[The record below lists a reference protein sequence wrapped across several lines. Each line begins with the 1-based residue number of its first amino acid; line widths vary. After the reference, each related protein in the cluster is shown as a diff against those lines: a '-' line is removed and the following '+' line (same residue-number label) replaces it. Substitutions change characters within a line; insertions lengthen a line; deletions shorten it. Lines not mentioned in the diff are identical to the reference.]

1 MPLHDHFRGE
11 LARRRGWTSFHA
23 AWATYIAEDLNE
35 RLPPGYFAGPHA
47 RYEVEI
53 DVATWSE
60 PGTGRSA
67 EATGWIPPAP
77 QAVAP
82 FVATTDEVEVRVY
95 RDEGGAVLAGAI
107 ELVSPANKDRAETR
121 EAFVSKCRGYLDQ
134 GAGVLVVDI
143 VTERKANLH
152 RMLLERVAPAAPVGP
167 ESDLYA
173 AGYRPVRQNDETSLA
188 IWYEPLALAKPL
200 PTMTLWLRG
209 GVCVPARLEETYET
223 TVRRQRIPVNG
234 IQ

>member
-1 MPLHDHFRGE
+1 LHDHFRGE

-35 RLPPGYFAGPHA
+35 RLPPGYYAGPHA

-60 PGTGRSA
+60 GETSGGRSHS
-67 EATGWIPPAP
+67 TWNPPEP
-77 QAVAP
+77 QVVAP
-82 FVATTDEVEVRVY
+82 FIATTDEVEVRVY
-95 RDEGGAVLAGAI
+95 RNEGGAVLAGAI
-107 ELVSPANKDRAETR
+107 ELVSPANNDRAETR
-121 EAFVSKCRGYLDQ
+121 EAFVAKCRGYLDQ
-134 GAGVLVVDI
+134 GAGLLIVDI

-152 RMLLERVAPAAPVGP
+152 RLLLERVTPSVAMEQ
-167 ESDLYA
+167 ESELYA
-173 AGYRPVRQNDETSLA
+173 AAYRPMRQDADTKLA
-188 IWYEPLALAKPL
+188 IWYEPLAFGEAL

-209 GVCVPARLEETYET
+209 AVCVPVRLEETYET

-234 IQ
+234 A

>member
-35 RLPPGYFAGPHA
+35 RLPPGYYAGPHA

-60 PGTGRSA
+60 SGACGGSAGTDWKP
-67 EATGWIPPAP
+67 TDP

-82 FVATTDEVEVRVY
+82 FIATTDEVEVRVY
-95 RDEGGAVLAGAI
+95 RNEGGAVLAGAV

-152 RMLLERVAPAAPVGP
+152 RMLLERVAPSAVVAQ
-167 ESDLYA
+167 ESELYA
-173 AGYRPVRQNDETSLA
+173 AGYRPVREGNDTQLA
-188 IWYEPLALAKPL
+188 IWYEALALGAGL
-200 PTMTLWLRG
+200 PTMALWLRG
-209 GVCVPARLEETYET
+209 AICVPVRLEETYET

-234 IQ
+234 NQ